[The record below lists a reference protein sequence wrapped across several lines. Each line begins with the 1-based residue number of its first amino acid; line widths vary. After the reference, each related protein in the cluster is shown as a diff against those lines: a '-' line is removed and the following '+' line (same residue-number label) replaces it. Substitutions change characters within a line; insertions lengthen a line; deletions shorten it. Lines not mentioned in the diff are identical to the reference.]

1 MIGALSS
8 EKKLSSEKRHSVNPK
23 VSSVS
28 ATCEPHTAP
37 PASAIAASPNAAKI
51 LDVGKRQNVFSPFGQ
66 LFLCIIGTLLS
77 ISVSVWLAFF
87 STDLRWRR
95 AVFATAAAICSVMFM
110 LLAFATYRR
119 NSRHRRSTAGGSARR
134 STKTEEECILPPS
147 RNGGSQDHI
156 NRPPIIMQH
165 TTTY

>member
-37 PASAIAASPNAAKI
+37 PASAIAASPNAAKMSLAGRLSHQLTPPR

-119 NSRHRRSTAGGSARR
+119 NSRH
-134 STKTEEECILPPS
+134 PP
-147 RNGGSQDHI
+147 
-156 NRPPIIMQH
+156 H
-165 TTTY
+165 T